1 MRKHFQRHA
10 ISYALSLAYGH
21 QSFVTRNTGT
31 THDAHNEHYIQN
43 EEGVLSNNRHFIA
56 DTMAEYQPNGDATTE
71 GQSLHVIG
79 YCHMYIATK
88 DEKWLDGAKRAWDA
102 YNTYFYVGQPIPTT
116 PQRRICNWLVNGKEP
131 VLAHYPIHPTEPTQ
145 GGYKSVPVR
154 FTNGQCKIP
163 HGAPFWGE
171 YLDTFTFAHRGH
183 PAWGAINAD
192 VQIIK
197 EDKEGSINW
206 EDVLTHVITNP
217 DKAYETRAWVDWPT
231 LLNNATGY
239 TPLWG
244 GSATKGPKHDVD
256 WIIAWTGNKIQDSE
270 IIETGLADADK
281 GTVQLKDTQLNGVYL
296 INYAVKLPVEHGGYE
311 FKRNEPWHN
320 RPVHTPFLGS
330 KNQYGNAADAELW
343 FIDACYL
350 LWRIT
355 GEEKYKQALDCA
367 FYTAHEYTY
376 IDAVDKFFRRST
388 AAETPFTDGISY
400 DFNYP
405 DTVSATYGRDENGDI
420 TIHVPEA
427 AQHFMEQKAV
437 RFRINKDSKLRVT
450 YGGVC
455 KNGDPVYCKAMV
467 NINPVKAD
475 TEEVNW
481 YGLTLPQS
489 TVNTVKQYDIDL
501 GQLARITT
509 PEGEDYL
516 IADARACSDY
526 GGCTW
531 EERFED
537 SIYDGRAGTV
547 IEAEF
552 PDDGAGFIIGFWL
565 TAEEKVKPVS
575 IVYRADAD
583 FNLRLVDS
591 DNWRWW
597 WMLPNTNNE
606 WRQVTLNPDD
616 ATLSGY
622 QPDHTDDD
630 PKPAAPNFDKVDQV
644 TILPDSTV
652 DHAHFA
658 YYCVNDVPPLFNK
671 DDGYILTFRIGLR
684 GGGEYDAKVGDCTIK
699 DYRLDSLAY
708 CPGTIP
714 FSNNYSE
721 GSEQLGAWHGM
732 PYPGYQYPFMYT
744 IHKDDRYKLWLDNQ
758 IQFLYD
764 SQLAYQR
771 QLGELGPGC
780 AAYIWNRWDN
790 YSYGEADTWTT
801 FHWGNDHPW
810 AGYQPRAFHA
820 ACRCWYELKLRG
832 KEVPEALTN
841 YIENWVNWLGGFVDR
856 FNGHTPNEFPTA
868 PNKPVWVE
876 DDFTAHMCAL
886 WLAGCCWALLAGAT
900 NPNYDKVVNAAIKE
914 LGEGFTITSIPNKP
928 INGAW
933 SPAAR
938 ESSDNGMAFGFY
950 SGEAF
955 RALGLYVTYKTYGA
969 NANIYRDLA
978 ITDHSQA
985 VLDVTLT
992 MEDDA
997 LKPEQ

>member
-1 MRKHFQRHA
+1 M
-10 ISYALSLAYGH
+10 
-21 QSFVTRNTGT
+21 
-31 THDAHNEHYIQN
+31 
-43 EEGVLSNNRHFIA
+43 
-56 DTMAEYQPNGDATTE
+56 
-71 GQSLHVIG
+71 
-79 YCHMYIATK
+79 
-88 DEKWLDGAKRAWDA
+88 
-102 YNTYFYVGQPIPTT
+102 
-116 PQRRICNWLVNGKEP
+116 
-131 VLAHYPIHPTEPTQ
+131 
-145 GGYKSVPVR
+145 
-154 FTNGQCKIP
+154 
-163 HGAPFWGE
+163 
-171 YLDTFTFAHRGH
+171 
-183 PAWGAINAD
+183 
-192 VQIIK
+192 
-197 EDKEGSINW
+197 
-206 EDVLTHVITNP
+206 
-217 DKAYETRAWVDWPT
+217 
-231 LLNNATGY
+231 
-239 TPLWG
+239 
-244 GSATKGPKHDVD
+244 
-256 WIIAWTGNKIQDSE
+256 
-270 IIETGLADADK
+270 
-281 GTVQLKDTQLNGVYL
+281 
-296 INYAVKLPVEHGGYE
+296 
-311 FKRNEPWHN
+311 
-320 RPVHTPFLGS
+320 
-330 KNQYGNAADAELW
+330 
-343 FIDACYL
+343 

-376 IDAVDKFFRRST
+376 IDAADKFFRRST
-388 AAETPFTDGISY
+388 AADTPFTDGISY
-400 DFNYP
+400 DFDYP

-455 KNGDPVYCKAMV
+455 KNGDPVYCKVMV
-467 NINPVKAD
+467 NVNPAKAD

-481 YGLTLPQS
+481 YGLTLPRS

-501 GQLARITT
+501 GQLSRVTT

-516 IADARACSDY
+516 IAEARACSDY

-552 PDDGAGFIIGFWL
+552 PDDSAGLIIGFWL
-565 TAEEKVKPVS
+565 TAEKKVKPVS

-606 WRQVTLNPDD
+606 WRQVTLNPEE

-622 QPDHTDDD
+622 QPDHTDAD
-630 PKPAAPNFDKVDQV
+630 PKPSAPNFDKVDQV

-658 YYCVNDVPPLFNK
+658 YYCVNDIPPVFNK
-671 DDGYILTFRIGLR
+671 DDGYILTFRIALR
-684 GGGEYDAKVGDCTIK
+684 GGAEFDAKVGDCTIV

-714 FSNNYSE
+714 FTNSYLE

-732 PYPGYQYPFMYT
+732 PYPGYQYPFMYS

-764 SQLAYQR
+764 SQLAYQ
-771 QLGELGPGC
+771 QQIGELGPGC

-790 YSYGEADTWTT
+790 YTYGEADTWTT
-801 FHWGNDHPW
+801 FHWGDDHPW

-832 KEVPEALTN
+832 KEVPEALTT

-868 PNKPVWVE
+868 PDKAVWVE
-876 DDFTAHMCAL
+876 DDFNAHMCGL

-900 NPNYDKVVNAAIKE
+900 NPNYEKVVNAAIKE

-978 ITDHSQA
+978 ISDHSQA

-992 MEDDA
+992 IEDDA